1 MEYNASAT
9 KHLFWFVETRETA
22 RLLGNH
28 SMDEVKQIVIDENL
42 YQQKSNFIK
51 KQIKKFWHVSDY
63 YQETNY
69 ERIKKENQ
77 LHSSLCK

>member
-28 SMDEVKQIVIDENL
+28 SMDEARQIVIDENL
-42 YQQKSNFIK
+42 YQQKSESRLINEFGCIK
-51 KQIKKFWHVSDY
+51 KRLEALPETWKK
-63 YQETNY
+63 
-69 ERIKKENQ
+69 
-77 LHSSLCK
+77 

>member
-28 SMDEVKQIVIDENL
+28 SMDEVKIGRA
-42 YQQKSNFIK
+42 SCR
-51 KQIKKFWHVSDY
+51 
-63 YQETNY
+63 
-69 ERIKKENQ
+69 ERV
-77 LHSSLCK
+77 